1 MTFLALKLIVV
12 NGLAFVQRHWR
23 LFLGGLLALTAVF
36 LVFGY
41 CRKADAPKLDQK
53 EIIQAQ
59 QAIAAQDEAKMREI
73 LVQSDAREKVADDTA
88 INAKAATVNAIQ
100 ESREKWRDA
109 EAEEMAA
116 ELERRANQ

>member
-23 LFLGGLLALTAVF
+23 LFLGGLLSLTAAF

-41 CRKADAPKLDQK
+41 CRKADAPKLTPI
-53 EIIQAQ
+53 ETVQAQ
-59 QAIAAQDEAKMREI
+59 QAIAMREV
-73 LVQSDAREKVADDTA
+73 LVKSDAREKVADDTA

-100 ESREKWRDA
+100 ESKERWKDA

>member
-23 LFLGGLLALTAVF
+23 LFLGGLLSLTAAF

-41 CRKADAPKLDQK
+41 CRKADAPKLTPI
-53 EIIQAQ
+53 ETVQAQ
-59 QAIAAQDEAKMREI
+59 QAIATQDAEAMREV
-73 LVQSDAREKVADDTA
+73 LVKSDAREKVADDTA

-100 ESREKWRDA
+100 ESKERWKDA